1 MSPNDHS
8 APSVAPA
15 DHVDRTGAVSSAAAR
30 ANEADVDLFTLG
42 RRAAASARGKHDGRG
57 VFARSRQLLASTAWK
72 GPRDAAESYV
82 EEADLAALGGLPA
95 ARTAGARTLVAT
107 SAAAAREAFAAG
119 MRIVFRVP
127 YRAGEPEAARATRLR
142 DLQTLLAEGIAVDG
156 VLPSP
161 EGEPMG
167 LDTLRVYASCRL
179 ELAVPHV
186 LADFDR
192 LGHRLAQMALG
203 FGADELF
210 GPILPERALRLGN
223 NAHNPVLTRKEAAIL
238 LRGAGLLPCERLSG
252 GGLEEI
258 PA

>member
-8 APSVAPA
+8 AQSVAPPDLA
-15 DHVDRTGAVSSAAAR
+15 GGVSATAPLGR
-30 ANEADVDLFTLG
+30 ASDIEVDLFTLG
-42 RRAAASARGKHDGRG
+42 RRAAAVARARHDGRG
-57 VFARSRQLLASTAWK
+57 VFARSRQLLGSTAWK

-82 EEADLAALGGLPA
+82 DEADLVALGGLPA
-95 ARTAGARTLVAT
+95 ARSAGARTLVAS
-107 SAAAAREAFAAG
+107 SAAAARAAFADG
-119 MRIVFRVP
+119 MRIVHRLP
-127 YRAGEPEAARATRLR
+127 YRAGEPEATRTTRLR
-142 DLQTLLAEGIAVDG
+142 DLQALLAEGVVVDG
-156 VLPSP
+156 VLPTP

-167 LDTLRVYASCRL
+167 LDTLRIYATCRL

-238 LRGAGLLPCERLSG
+238 LRGAGLSPCERLSG